1 MEVIAKKTRAKPG
14 IENIIAIILWTPVT
28 VITMVASV
36 KCWMMPELDVGTI
49 IGAMIATVVCVA
61 LYIWGIISYTRYYTT
76 PEDLLFYD
84 GERIISQKGSF
95 FPSEIKQVKYNLAT
109 WRERRYGPIH
119 YYPWGKLRL
128 KVGKKKMKFYH
139 VEHVK
144 KAYNRLMEL
153 KRQAEN
159 NEERA

>member
-28 VITMVASV
+28 GIMMVASV

-49 IGAMIATVVCVA
+49 IGAMIATMVCVA

-76 PEDLLFYD
+76 PEDILFYD
-84 GERIISQKGSF
+84 GERIISQKGRF
-95 FPSEIKQVKYNLAT
+95 FPSEIKQVKYDLAT
-109 WRERRYGPIH
+109 WREGRRYGPIH
-119 YYPWGKLRL
+119 CYPWGKLCL
-128 KVGKKKMKFYH
+128 KVGKKKIKFYH

-144 KAYNRLMEL
+144 KVYNRLMEL
-153 KRQAEN
+153 KRRAEN
-159 NEERA
+159 SEI